1 MSLSLND
8 LGCEWKGLGNVE
20 EAVYICGFCGNQV
33 ASDKGYEGRTTSIY
47 GVVFS
52 YVRICPGCKGPTLF
66 THTGKAFPECPP
78 GMPVANVPDDLRRL
92 YDEARWSVTVGAYTG
107 AVMLCRK
114 MLMNI
119 AVSLGAATGL
129 PYLGYVDYLEN
140 ENYIPRNGRV
150 WVDYI
155 RTKGNEANHEIP
167 HMSRQDAIAIITFV
181 EALLRNIYELPSLV
195 PSAGTG
201 P

>member
-1 MSLSLND
+1 
-8 LGCEWKGLGNVE
+8 
-20 EAVYICGFCGNQV
+20 
-33 ASDKGYEGRTTSIY
+33 
-47 GVVFS
+47 
-52 YVRICPGCKGPTLF
+52 
-66 THTGKAFPECPP
+66 
-78 GMPVANVPDDLRRL
+78 MPVANVPDDLRRL